1 MFDFN
6 NPMSRG
12 TSYPFGN
19 GLDMS
24 KLQPNPA
31 AQAHKPAAV
40 DATAEGIAQVK
51 RAMKLPAGIASSYNK
66 KKTNCDP
73 GEVSSRGVCKKK
85 GRKKKASQD
94 NSGQRLS
101 SAGEES
107 GVKYKIDTEG
117 DKTGRS
123 AFDTLDNYMKK
134 AGLNSFQSSF
144 FSRMVLEGSNIEGA
158 IKQAEDKFGEKVASE
173 LKSGF
178 EILEKQAN
186 KLKFL
191 QALGSKA
198 LDVGKGLFGKGTQK
212 AVQQGA
218 QKGVQQGARG
228 GQKALTGEVVK
239 RLPGPKPPTSMVKT
253 PNFRIPPGG
262 AANPGLGQKALDAG
276 KGFFTG
282 AGARQQLGQGAAMGA
297 MNPFTGF
304 MSDQAFD
311 EQGNLRVGHLL
322 KQTALGAL
330 GGRSL
335 GKIPGVN
342 QDIVRSMGNRMM
354 AGSGAGYGAGIGANI
369 AGYDV
374 DPTTMAQ
381 LGFGGGA
388 LLPGNLTKM
397 PGIGKRI
404 QNMKPGKMKDFLSR
418 ELGSYGTATSKGVD
432 PLTALSPLD
441 LASNAVLGAAGRV
454 ARPAGNAVGNA
465 ALRGGQAAVKGYKG
479 LSPAAQANA
488 NRLAAGGLALGGL
501 GGGAMYLGNKMDQQ
515 ANQFRQEM
523 QPYLDGAKQTMNRTN
538 QFMDNPVGGMLGGL
552 GDTFKQNPWLL
563 PLLLGGGGAA
573 LGGLAGSGQGGGGA
587 ALGATLGGIGLPL
600 LYMMSQG
607 KGLGDLFPGGQQ
619 NVAQTQQQMANQ
631 DESTRAAQQAQN
643 PVATQNTD
651 QQDEFARQGAQQF
664 AEANPGMMD
673 GGMFDFTGYD
683 QDEMAQLFAKASP
696 QQQRILQD
704 PSIPE
709 ATKGQIL
716 EQIAQG

>member
-24 KLQPNPA
+24 KLQPNPV
-31 AQAHKPAAV
+31 AQANKPAAI
-40 DATAEGIAQVK
+40 DATADGIAQVK
-51 RAMKLPAGIASSYNK
+51 RAMKLPAGVASSYNK

-101 SAGEES
+101 SAGENS
-107 GVKYKIDTEG
+107 GVKYKIDADG

-144 FSRMVLEGSNIEGA
+144 FSRLVLEGSNIEGA
-158 IKQAEDKFGEKVASE
+158 IKQAEDRFGEKVASE

-198 LDVGKGLFGKGTQK
+198 LDAGKSLFGKGTQK

-282 AGARQQLGQGAAMGA
+282 AGAKQQLGQGAAMGA
-297 MNPFTGF
+297 FNPFTGL

-311 EQGNLRVGHLL
+311 EQGNMRVGHLL

-335 GKIPGVN
+335 GKIPGVS
-342 QDIVRSMGNRMM
+342 QPVVRSMGNRMM
-354 AGSGAGYGAGIGANI
+354 TGSGAGYGAGIGANI

-388 LLPGNLTKM
+388 LLPGKLTKM
-397 PGIGKRI
+397 PGIGKQI

-432 PLTALSPLD
+432 PLSALSPFD
-441 LASNAVLGAAGRV
+441 LASNAALGAAGRA
-454 ARPAGNAVGNA
+454 ARPVGNA
-465 ALRGGQAAVKGYKG
+465 AAQGFRN

-488 NRLAAGGLALGGL
+488 KML
-501 GGGAMYLGNKMDQQ
+501 GGGALAGGGLLGGSAYLGNKMDQQ

-523 QPYLDGAKQTMNRTN
+523 QPYLDGAAQTMNRTN

-573 LGGLAGSGQGGGGA
+573 LGGMAGGGT
-587 ALGATLGGIGLPL
+587 GATLGGIGLPL

-673 GGMFDFTGYD
+673 GGMFDFSGYD
-683 QDEMAQLFAKASP
+683 QDDIAQLFGKATP

>member
-31 AQAHKPAAV
+31 AQARKPAAV

-51 RAMKLPAGIASSYNK
+51 RAMKLPAGVASSYNK

-107 GVKYKIDTEG
+107 GVKYKIDADG

-158 IKQAEDKFGEKVASE
+158 IKQAEDRFGEKVASE

-178 EILEKQAN
+178 EILEKDAN
-186 KLKFL
+186 WLKM
-191 QALGSKA
+191 LGQGIWNT
-198 LDVGKGLFGKGTQK
+198 GKKYLGGRAAKQVATEAGKQS
-212 AVQQGA
+212 
-218 QKGVQQGARG
+218 
-228 GQKALTGEVVK
+228 VK
-239 RLPGPKPPTSMVKT
+239 RIAPRTGQIAGESASRALIPYQGLTKVKPGM
-253 PNFRIPPGG
+253 
-262 AANPGLGQKALDAG
+262 GQKALDAG
-276 KGFFTG
+276 KQFFTG
-282 AGARQQLGQGAAMGA
+282 GGALKQFGEGATQGV
-297 MNPFTGF
+297 MNPFTGL
-304 MSDQAFD
+304 MSNQAFD
-311 EQGNLRVGHLL
+311 DQGNIRFGHLL
-322 KQTALGAL
+322 SQGLL
-330 GGRSL
+330 GGL
-335 GKIPGVN
+335 GRRGLGSVKGLN
-342 QDIVRSMGNRMM
+342 QGNISSGFNRAT
-354 AGSGAGYGAGIGANI
+354 AGSGAGFGAGIGANL
-369 AGYDV
+369 AGFDV
-374 DPTTMAQ
+374 DPTTLAQ
-381 LGFGGGA
+381 GGYIGGS
-388 LLPGNLTKM
+388 LLPKNLSSLQAVK
-397 PGIGKRI
+397 
-404 QNMKPGKMKDFLSR
+404 NMKPGRMKDFLSR
-418 ELGSYGTATSKGVD
+418 DLGSKAFGKGID
-432 PLTALSPLD
+432 PLSAADPLGVLS
-441 LASNAVLGAAGRV
+441 AGAMSGVGRV
-454 ARPAGNAVGNA
+454 ANA
-465 ALRGGQAAVKGYKG
+465 AKPYLQPGVQAAQRGFKSLPQGVQKG
-479 LSPAAQANA
+479 LGIGVPI
-488 NRLAAGGLALGGL
+488 AAGVGGT
-501 GGGAMYLGNKMDQQ
+501 GMYLGNKMDQQ

-523 QPYLDGAKQTMNRTN
+523 QPYLDGAAQTMNRTN
-538 QFMDNPVGGMLGGL
+538 EFMDNPVGGMLGGL

-573 LGGLAGSGQGGGGA
+573 LGGMAGGGT
-587 ALGATLGGIGLPL
+587 GATLGGIGLPL

-619 NVAQTQQQMANQ
+619 NVAQTQQQMSNQ
-631 DESTRAAQQAQN
+631 DEATRAAQQAQN

-651 QQDEFARQGAQQF
+651 QQDEFARQNAQQF

-673 GGMFDFTGYD
+673 GGMFDFTGYG

>member
-31 AQAHKPAAV
+31 AQARKPAAV

-51 RAMKLPAGIASSYNK
+51 RAMKLPAGVASSYNK

-107 GVKYKIDTEG
+107 GVKYKIDADG

-144 FSRMVLEGSNIEGA
+144 FSRMVLEGANIEGA
-158 IKQAEDKFGEKVASE
+158 IKQAEDRFGEKVASE

-178 EILEKQAN
+178 ETLEKQAN
-186 KLKFL
+186 PLIKSLLSGAGKFFSRKGIQEGIKKAPAVAKQIARKPGVAAQATGRSAVEGGKKFL
-191 QALGSKA
+191 
-198 LDVGKGLFGKGTQK
+198 
-212 AVQQGA
+212 
-218 QKGVQQGARG
+218 
-228 GQKALTGEVVK
+228 TG
-239 RLPGPKPPTSMVKT
+239 
-253 PNFRIPPGG
+253 
-262 AANPGLGQKALDAG
+262 
-276 KGFFTG
+276 TG
-282 AGARQQLGQGAAMGA
+282 AGKQMAQGASVGA
-297 MNPFTGF
+297 FNPVTGL
-304 MSDQAFD
+304 MSNQAFD
-311 EQGNLRVGHLL
+311 EQGNVRFGHLAQQAL
-322 KQTALGAL
+322 LGAAGRRGL
-330 GGRSL
+330 GMAPVGQA
-335 GKIPGVN
+335 GINAGV
-342 QDIVRSMGNRMM
+342 RRAM
-354 AGSGAGYGAGIGANI
+354 AGSGAGYTGGVLGQAAGMN
-369 AGYDV
+369 V

-381 LGFGGGA
+381 LGFAGGAAMTPRAQFAATKNLPAGKVKDFLRRPLGQFNPGAGKRLDALSAADPVGA
-388 LLPGNLTKM
+388 LLTG
-397 PGIGKRI
+397 GSAAAGKYL
-404 QNMKPGKMKDFLSR
+404 KPG
-418 ELGSYGTATSKGVD
+418 VQ
-432 PLTALSPLD
+432 
-441 LASNAVLGAAGRV
+441 AAGKSFNKLNPN
-454 ARPAGNAVGNA
+454 AKALLAG
-465 ALRGGQAAVKGYKG
+465 
-479 LSPAAQANA
+479 
-488 NRLAAGGLALGGL
+488 AGGA
-501 GGGAMYLGNKMDQQ
+501 GATGMYLGNKMDQQ
-515 ANQFRQEM
+515 ANQFRQDL
-523 QPYLDGAKQTMNRTN
+523 QPYLDGAAQTMNRTN
-538 QFMDNPVGGMLGGL
+538 EFMDNPVGGLLGGL
-552 GDTFKQNPWLL
+552 GDTFKENPWLL

-573 LGGLAGSGQGGGGA
+573 LGGMAGGGT
-587 ALGATLGGIGLPL
+587 GATLGGIGLPL

-673 GGMFDFTGYD
+673 GGMFDFTGYG

>member
-31 AQAHKPAAV
+31 AQARKPAAV

-51 RAMKLPAGIASSYNK
+51 RAMKLPAGVASSYNK

-107 GVKYKIDTEG
+107 GVKYKIDADG

-178 EILEKQAN
+178 ETLEKQGN
-186 KLKFL
+186 IFSKIITG
-191 QALGSKA
+191 LGKRFA
-198 LDVGKGLFGKGTQK
+198 GKGAQK
-212 AVQQGA
+212 AVQQGV
-218 QKGVQQGARG
+218 QKGVQQGAKG

-239 RLPGPKPPTSMVKT
+239 RLPGAKPPTSMVPT
-253 PNFRIPPGG
+253 PNFRMPPGG
-262 AANPGLGQKALDAG
+262 AAPGLGQKALDAG

-282 AGARQQLGQGAAMGA
+282 AGAKRQLGQGAAMGA
-297 MNPFTGF
+297 FNPFTGL

-311 EQGNLRVGHLL
+311 EQGNMRVGHLL

-335 GKIPGVN
+335 GKIPGVSQN
-342 QDIVRSMGNRMM
+342 IVRPMGNRMM
-354 AGSGAGYGAGIGANI
+354 TGSGVGYGAGIGANI

-388 LLPGNLTKM
+388 LLPGSLAKA

-432 PLTALSPLD
+432 PLSALSPLD
-441 LASNAVLGAAGRV
+441 LASNAALGAAGRA
-454 ARPAGNAVGNA
+454 ARPLGNA
-465 ALRGGQAAVKGYKG
+465 ALRGGQAAAKGYRG

-488 NRLAAGGLALGGL
+488 KML
-501 GGGAMYLGNKMDQQ
+501 GGGALAGGGLLGGAAYLGNKMDQQ

-523 QPYLDGAKQTMNRTN
+523 QPYLDGAAQTMNRTN

-573 LGGLAGSGQGGGGA
+573 LGGMAGGGT
-587 ALGATLGGIGLPL
+587 GATLGGIGLPL

-619 NVAQTQQQMANQ
+619 NVAQTQQQLANQ

-673 GGMFDFTGYD
+673 GGMFDFSGYD